1 MPPIVSSDK
10 VSPRLKQSAFEALIS
25 DNNCTML
32 NTSFRMCEPICDYVS
47 ELFYDGHLH
56 AMKHGC
62 SNALICDNPLY
73 SFDTPV
79 VLHEIDDDGEQV
91 SDKEAMFIADTI
103 AGFIAKG
110 INPEDIAVLSP
121 FRAQAANIR
130 RVIRKHTGINKED
143 CKKYHLTQ

>member
-1 MPPIVSSDK
+1 
-10 VSPRLKQSAFEALIS
+10 
-25 DNNCTML
+25 ML

-103 AGFIAKG
+103 AGFIAK
-110 INPEDIAVLSP
+110 VL
-121 FRAQAANIR
+121 IR
-130 RVIRKHTGINKED
+130 RTSLCCHHSVHKQQIFDG
-143 CKKYHLTQ
+143 